1 MSQQSRRR
9 FIRSLAGLGASGA
22 GLALLAGCGG
32 RSFPVAP
39 AVGATPPETRTLRLD
54 QRPSVCVAPQYV
66 AEDLLRSEGFT
77 DVRYIAKQGPKDIE
91 PALASGEIDL
101 TMHFAASNV
110 IRVDAGDPIVILAGG
125 HVGCFEL
132 FGTDQVRAIRDLK
145 DKRVAV
151 SDLGGPA
158 HVFTASM
165 AAYVGLDPAKEIH
178 WIPLPGSEAKR
189 HFAEGQVDA
198 FLGFPPDPQELRAN
212 KVGHNVVNSSIDRP
226 WSQYFCCMV
235 TGNREFVQKNPV
247 ATKRALRAILKAT
260 DICATEPERAAQLLV
275 DRGYTP
281 QRDYALQLM
290 RDLPYDRW
298 RHYDHEDTVRF
309 YALRLQEAGMIKS
322 DPNTVI
328 QKGTDWRFLNE
339 LKQELKA

>member
-1 MSQQSRRR
+1 MSHQSRRR
-9 FIRSLAGLGASGA
+9 FLQAMTGLGVSGA
-22 GLALLAGCGG
+22 GLAMLAGCS
-32 RSFPVAP
+32 RLSTQVAP
-39 AVGATPPETRTLRLD
+39 AVGEPPETRTLRLD

-77 DVRYIAKQGPKDIE
+77 DVRYIPKQGPKDIE
-91 PALASGEIDL
+91 PALAAGEIDL
-101 TMHFAASNV
+101 AMHFAASNV

-145 DKRVAV
+145 DRRVAV

-158 HVFTASM
+158 HVFVASM
-165 AAYVGLDPAKEIH
+165 AAYVGLDPTREIH
-178 WIPLPGSEAKR
+178 WIPLPGSEAKQQL
-189 HFAEGQVDA
+189 AEGKVDA

-212 KVGHNVVNSSIDRP
+212 KIGHNVVNSSVDRP

-235 TGNREFVQKNPV
+235 TGNQAFVQKNPV
-247 ATKRALRAILKAT
+247 ATKRALRAILKAA
-260 DICATEPERAAQLLV
+260 DICATQPERAAQLLV

-281 QRDYALQLM
+281 HREYALGLM

-298 RHYDHEDTVRF
+298 RDYDHEDTVRF
-309 YALRLQEAGMIKS
+309 YALRLHEAGMIRS
-322 DPNTVI
+322 NPETII
-328 QKGTDWRFLNE
+328 QKGTNWRFLNE
-339 LKQELKA
+339 LKRELKV